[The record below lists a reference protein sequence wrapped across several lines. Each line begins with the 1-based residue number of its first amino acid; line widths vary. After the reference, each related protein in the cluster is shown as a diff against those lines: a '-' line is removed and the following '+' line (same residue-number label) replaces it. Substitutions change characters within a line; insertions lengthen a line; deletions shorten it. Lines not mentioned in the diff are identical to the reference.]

1 MRESSRGRVARWL
14 VLAALTLLVAAPP
27 GWSETCSTSADLDA
41 GTRQALEQTAQQ
53 YFADLAQGNSAAL
66 RQNAIASVAA
76 NFGGIETAV
85 KEHAGAFPGMQ
96 SSVRSSFLLEALGQ
110 GTLARAEFLCGI
122 FGPEGLT
129 PYSVVFVLNNLPAG
143 RYAVVVL
150 EAKTKQGTDT
160 VSFVLQQEPPMTG
173 AWKLAGLY
181 IAAAALG
188 QHDGNWF
195 WEQARVYQAKGQV
208 YNAWFYYGLAHDLL
222 RPLPFMTTAD
232 LVKFD
237 DEQQKLAAPA
247 GVPLKSPVDLAAEN
261 GRSFRITQMFPVPD
275 PNDAAAGLDL
285 VADYQAADVSDAQKA
300 YLDNVAA
307 IHALAAK
314 YPELLQGFAG
324 LAARAVDP
332 AGKSYGTVVQGKDLK

>member
-1 MRESSRGRVARWL
+1 MVR
-14 VLAALTLLVAAPP
+14 LAALALLLAAP
-27 GWSETCSTSADLDA
+27 GWSETCSTASDMDPA
-41 GTRQALEQTAQQ
+41 TRQAMEQAAQR
-53 YFADLAQGNSAAL
+53 YFADLAQGNSAEL

-76 NFGGIETAV
+76 NFGGIEAAV
-85 KEHAGAFPGMQ
+85 KEHSGAFPGTQ
-96 SSVRSSFLLEALGQ
+96 ASVRSSFLLEALGQ

-122 FGPEGLT
+122 FGPDGLT
-129 PYSVVFVLNNLPAG
+129 PYSVVFVLNNLPPG
-143 RYAVVVL
+143 RYAIVIL
-150 EAKTKQGTDT
+150 EARTKQGADT

-181 IAAAALG
+181 VTASQMG
-188 QHDGNWF
+188 QHDGKWF
-195 WEQARVYQAKGQV
+195 WEQARAYQVKGQA
-208 YNAWFYYGLAHDLL
+208 YNAWFYYGLARDLL
-222 RPLPFMTTAD
+222 RPLPFITTAE

-237 DEQQKLAAPA
+237 DEQQKLVAPA
-247 GVPLKSPVDLAAEN
+247 GLPLKSPVDLAVEG
-261 GRSFRITQMFPVPD
+261 GRSFRITQMFSVPD
-275 PNDAAAGLDL
+275 PSDAAAGLDL

-300 YLDNVAA
+300 YLDNLAV

>member
-1 MRESSRGRVARWL
+1 MAW
-14 VLAALTLLVAAPP
+14 LAALALLLAAP
-27 GWSETCSTSADLDA
+27 GWSETCSTDADMDA
-41 GTRQALEQTAQQ
+41 GTRQAMEQTAQR

-76 NFGGIETAV
+76 NFGGIEAAV
-85 KEHAGAFPGMQ
+85 KEHSGAFPGTQ
-96 SSVRSSFLLEALGQ
+96 AGVRSSFLLEALGQ

-129 PYSVVFVLNNLPAG
+129 PYSVVFALNNLPPG
-143 RYAVVVL
+143 RYAIVIL
-150 EAKTKQGTDT
+150 EAKTKEGADT

-173 AWKLAGLY
+173 AWKLAGMY
-181 IAAAALG
+181 ITASQLG
-188 QHDGNWF
+188 QHDGKWF
-195 WEQARVYQAKGQV
+195 WEQARAFQAKGQS
-208 YNAWFYYGLAHDLL
+208 YNAWFYYGLARDLL
-222 RPLPFMTTAD
+222 RPLPFITTAD

-237 DEQQKLAAPA
+237 DDQQKLVAPA
-247 GVPLKSPVDLAAEN
+247 GLPLKGPVDLAAEGN
-261 GRSFRITQMFPVPD
+261 QSFRITQMFPVPD
-275 PNDAAAGLDL
+275 PSDAAAGLDL

-300 YLDNVAA
+300 YLDNLAV